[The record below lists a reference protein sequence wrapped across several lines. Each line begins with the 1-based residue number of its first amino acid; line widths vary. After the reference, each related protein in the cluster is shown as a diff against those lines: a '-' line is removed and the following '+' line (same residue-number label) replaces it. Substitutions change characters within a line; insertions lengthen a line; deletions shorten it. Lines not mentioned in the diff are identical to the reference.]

1 MEAAWNNCLKAV
13 FPNAVHMICISH
25 IMNILIRDFIDQ
37 FEQIIGWD
45 SLFASFFVTSGSRK
59 SSSLYFLKSIKA
71 SPKMLLK
78 AVATHWTSTFNAMA
92 YHKKI
97 LQYEKSFLDLEED
110 TSRVQAFLKGNYKK
124 LILQIHFIG
133 LRVKPLRLSMQ
144 IVESDLC
151 IGFLLKSILDLV
163 EIGLHSQN
171 SFLQESVQETL
182 DEITE
187 TFTAN
192 EKQNLLKLVEKFS
205 VAAETKFLKHFDE
218 TSGIHPPLQFLQEIC
233 YVYQISA
240 LSLNETAP
248 QT

>member
-1 MEAAWNNCLKAV
+1 
-13 FPNAVHMICISH
+13 
-25 IMNILIRDFIDQ
+25 
-37 FEQIIGWD
+37 
-45 SLFASFFVTSGSRK
+45 
-59 SSSLYFLKSIKA
+59 
-71 SPKMLLK
+71 
-78 AVATHWTSTFNAMA
+78 
-92 YHKKI
+92 
-97 LQYEKSFLDLEED
+97 
-110 TSRVQAFLKGNYKK
+110 
-124 LILQIHFIG
+124 
-133 LRVKPLRLSMQ
+133 MQ

-163 EIGLHSQN
+163 EIELLSQN

-205 VAAETKFLKHFDE
+205 TAAETKFLKHFDE
-218 TSGIHPPLQFLQEIC
+218 TSGIQLPEIS